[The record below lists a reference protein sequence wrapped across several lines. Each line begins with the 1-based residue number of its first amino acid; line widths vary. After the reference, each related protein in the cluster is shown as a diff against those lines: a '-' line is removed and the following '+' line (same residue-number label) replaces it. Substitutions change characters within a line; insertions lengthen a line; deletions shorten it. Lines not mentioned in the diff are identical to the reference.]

1 MRDFLNNVES
11 EEQPAINY
19 QAHILNYQKD
29 CILHREGI
37 RELVLRR
44 NNLGDGFARA
54 IAQTLSYE
62 KYIRA
67 VDVTGNQITEDGLT
81 EVIKTGLMENQTLL
95 CFDARINPGF
105 TSEKVRK

>member
-1 MRDFLNNVES
+1 METED
-11 EEQPAINY
+11 QPAINY

-37 RELVLRR
+37 RELILRR
-44 NNLGDGFARA
+44 NNLGDGFAKA

-62 KYIRA
+62 KYMRVI
-67 VDVTGNQITEDGLT
+67 DVSGNQITEEGLS
-81 EVIKTGLMENQTLL
+81 EVIKKGLMENQTLL

-105 TSEKVRK
+105 TSEKIRK